1 MALPIVRTVA
11 ELRSWIAETKTS
23 GAMVGLVP
31 TMGALHQGHLSLV
44 REIRA
49 GGAKVV
55 TTLFVNPGQFGPDED
70 LATYP
75 RDEAGDAAKL
85 EAEGTSL
92 LFAPEPA
99 EMYPE
104 GFSTKVSV
112 SGLGAILEEEFRPGF
127 FDGVATVVCK
137 LLLQALPDMAIF
149 GEKDY
154 QQLQVIK
161 RMVRDLN
168 IPVEI
173 VGARTVREAD
183 GLALSSRNVYLTRRE
198 RAIAPYLYRTIGAV
212 AEAVRAGEDPGVQA
226 RAARREL
233 LALGFESVDYVAVR
247 HAETLQPLI
256 DPRQSGRVLAAARL
270 GRARLIDNVP
280 V

>member
-23 GAMVGLVP
+23 GATVGLVP
-31 TMGALHQGHLSLV
+31 TMGALHEGHLSLV

-85 EAEGTSL
+85 EAERASL
-92 LFAPEPA
+92 IFAPEAA

-112 SGLGAILEEEFRPGF
+112 SGLGAILEGEFRPGF

-198 RAIAPYLYRTIGAV
+198 RAIAPYLHRTIGAV
-212 AEAVRAGEDPGVQA
+212 AEAVRAGEDPDLQA